1 MENIIKFLESLLGK
15 SPELMVFLLGALP
28 VSELRGAIPL
38 GIAKFGFSIQKTFII
53 AVIGNLVPVIPLLLF
68 LNYLS
73 KELSKI
79 SILGKFFDWWF
90 TRTKKRSKIIEEYGT
105 LGLILF
111 VAIPLPMTGAWSG
124 CVASYLLGMRLR
136 YAFPAIALGVIIAG
150 IVVTLTTVG
159 IIKIF

>member
-1 MENIIKFLESLLGK
+1 M
-15 SPELMVFLLGALP
+15 
-28 VSELRGAIPL
+28 
-38 GIAKFGFSIQKTFII
+38 
-53 AVIGNLVPVIPLLLF
+53 
-68 LNYLS
+68 
-73 KELSKI
+73 
-79 SILGKFFDWWF
+79 LGKFFDWWF